1 MTEQSQGQA
10 TSESTT
16 TTEQSQSQE
25 ERTFTQADLKKIAA
39 NEKREGRNSVLAEL
53 GVDDLDGLKQIVTDY
68 RAAEEEAQSDL
79 DRLEKEREA
88 LKEQVKAANKLADD
102 RLIGA
107 ELRSALMGA
116 GVPSDRLK
124 DALALTDRSA
134 LTVEKDGTVS
144 GLEDAVQATLEPR
157 PWLAEVSEPQAPRRA
172 ADVSQRT
179 TQNGSQDP
187 QQQHANFLA
196 SLLNGP

>member
-1 MTEQSQGQA
+1 MTEQGQPTPQNA
-10 TSESTT
+10 EVDQAQQT
-16 TTEQSQSQE
+16 QAE

-53 GVDDLDGLKQIVTDY
+53 GVDDLDGLRQIVTDY

-79 DRLEKEREA
+79 DRLEKERET
-88 LKEQVKAANKLADD
+88 LREQVKAANKLADD

-134 LTVEKDGTVS
+134 LAVEKDGTVS

-157 PWLAEVSEPQAPRRA
+157 PWLADNAEPQAPRRA
-172 ADVSQRT
+172 ADVSQRSP
-179 TQNGSQDP
+179 QNGSADP